1 MATTLKD
8 VAREAGVSVATAS
21 YALSGRGSVGDE
33 TRRRVIEVAEELRYR
48 PNLSAKAMRTGK
60 TGQVGLILPDLT
72 NPFFPTIVQNVVV
85 AARKVGLGVFVTDS
99 QGSKETEREI
109 ASGLIRHG
117 VDGLVWFPVTD
128 ENSIGEILAEVPTVV
143 LDRDLIGFDSVSADF
158 ELGGRLAARALMNAG
173 HDRIGV
179 ISGPQDVS
187 SSKRRT
193 RSILD
198 EIRSGAT
205 LAWHVTNAYSTDLEP
220 SVIDRLRERSA
231 TGVITGNDLI
241 AVGTMKAVSEAG
253 MSVPDDVSIVSFDN
267 TPLCEIVSPP
277 LSSINVPGEEMGVEA
292 LRMLVRRI
300 DNPREPRRRTVY
312 DVELV
317 NRQSI
322 RELR

>member
-8 VAREAGVSVATAS
+8 VARVARVSVATAS

-33 TRRRVIEVAEELRYR
+33 TRRRVIEVAGELRYQ

-60 TGQVGLILPDLT
+60 TGTIGLILPDLT
-72 NPFFPTIVQNVVV
+72 NPFFPTLVQNVVV
-85 AARKVGLGVFVTDS
+85 AAREVGLGVFVTDS
-99 QGSKETEREI
+99 QGSKNTEREI

-128 ENSIGEILAEVPTVV
+128 EDTIEELLADVPTVV
-143 LDRDLIGFDSVSADF
+143 LDRDLPGYDSVSADF
-158 ELGGRLAARALMNAG
+158 EQGGRLAARTLMDAG
-173 HDRIGV
+173 HERIGV

-193 RSILD
+193 RTILD
-198 EIRSGAT
+198 EIQSGAT

-220 SVIDRLRERSA
+220 PVIDRLEERRM
-231 TGVITGNDLI
+231 TGVIAGNDLI
-241 AVGTMKAVSEAG
+241 AVGAMKVLANAEV
-253 MSVPDDVSIVSFDN
+253 SVPEDVSIVSFDN

-292 LRMLVRRI
+292 LRMLARRI
-300 DNPREPRRRTVY
+300 ENPREPRRRTMY

-317 NRQSI
+317 PRDSI
-322 RELR
+322 RVLR